1 MIFKLKYANM
11 EKATRKSE
19 ERGYNMDFLKL
30 CEERYSL
37 RKFDGRRLSD
47 SDINR
52 ILEAARLAPTAKN
65 LQPQKIYVINTDD
78 SVEKLKKCT
87 KCDYGTKTSFLICYD
102 KNVSWKR
109 DTDGK
114 DSGDIDAS
122 IVTTQ
127 MMLEAASAGAGST
140 WVMWFDAGAVS
151 REFSLPDNIIP
162 VAILVCGYPAA
173 DAEPSPRH
181 ADRKQITETVTFI

>member
-1 MIFKLKYANM
+1 MFFKFKYANM
-11 EKATRKSE
+11 KKQHEKSK
-19 ERGYNMDFLKL
+19 ERGNNMDFLKL

-65 LQPQKIYVINTDD
+65 LQPQKIYVINTDE

-114 DSGDIDAS
+114 DSGDTDAS
-122 IVTTQ
+122 IVAAQ
-127 MMLEAASAGAGST
+127 MMLEAASIGAGST
-140 WVMWFDAGAVS
+140 WVMWFDAEITS
-151 REFSLPDNIIP
+151 REFNLPKNIIP
-162 VAILVCGYPAA
+162 VAFLVCGYPAE
-173 DAEPSPRH
+173 DAQPSPRH
-181 ADRKQITETVTFI
+181 TDRKQITETVTFI

>member
-1 MIFKLKYANM
+1 
-11 EKATRKSE
+11 
-19 ERGYNMDFLKL
+19 MDFLKL
-30 CEERYSL
+30 CKERYSL

-52 ILEAARLAPTAKN
+52 ILEAARVAPTAKN
-65 LQPQKIYVINTDD
+65 LQPQKIFVINTDD

-127 MMLEAASAGAGST
+127 MMLEAAFLGAGTT
-140 WVMWFDAGAVS
+140 WVMWFDAEAVS
-151 REFSLPDNIIP
+151 REFRLPENIIP

-173 DAEPSPRH
+173 DAKPSPRH